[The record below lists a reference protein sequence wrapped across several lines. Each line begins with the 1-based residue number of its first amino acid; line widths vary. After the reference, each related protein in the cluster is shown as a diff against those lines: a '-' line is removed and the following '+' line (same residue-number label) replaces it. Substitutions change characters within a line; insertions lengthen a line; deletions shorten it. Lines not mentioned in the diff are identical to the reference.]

1 MPILSSYGY
10 KFLSTYRHCSTRIS
24 AVMILKIKIE
34 IVFFPRIN
42 QNQINVSG
50 NQTIDFRRRDQR
62 QLEHNE
68 V

>member
-34 IVFFPRIN
+34 IVFFPGIKSKSN
-42 QNQINVSG
+42 
-50 NQTIDFRRRDQR
+50 
-62 QLEHNE
+62 
-68 V
+68 